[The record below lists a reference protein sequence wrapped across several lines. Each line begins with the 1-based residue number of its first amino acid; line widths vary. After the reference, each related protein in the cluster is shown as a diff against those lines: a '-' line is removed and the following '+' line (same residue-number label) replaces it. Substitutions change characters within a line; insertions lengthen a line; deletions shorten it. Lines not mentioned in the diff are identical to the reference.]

1 MKKVQRSVLLKI
13 NRLIA
18 SLLSLIGVMTFDS
31 CAYGCPIDLPVA
43 YGTPT
48 ADFYVNGRVENRLSE
63 GIAGIEVRIDDTN
76 ELYGVTT
83 TQDDGSFT
91 IRAGST
97 FPVDEFYLVATD
109 VDSTENGLYKT
120 DSVLVRPKYIKNPN
134 NSWNQVGHT
143 GPIIITL
150 EEETNEQE

>member
-13 NRLIA
+13 NCLIA

-31 CAYGCPIDLPVA
+31 CAYGCPIDLPSA

-120 DSVLVRPKYIKNPN
+120 DSVLVRPQYIKNPN